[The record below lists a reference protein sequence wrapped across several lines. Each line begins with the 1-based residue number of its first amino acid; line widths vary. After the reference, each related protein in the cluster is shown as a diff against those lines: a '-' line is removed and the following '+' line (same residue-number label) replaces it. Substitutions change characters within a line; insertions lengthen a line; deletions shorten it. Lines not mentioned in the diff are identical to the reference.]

1 MEDWYLRRMRVR
13 MLDSMRDTMWKA
25 EDNRL
30 NIILLW
36 SVPFIRIQG
45 GNWFKF
51 KSDVHVN
58 EFSEIN

>member
-1 MEDWYLRRMRVR
+1 MVR

-51 KSDVHVN
+51 KSDFHVN